1 MTTAPEAAFARHWS
15 ASPGIV
21 FLGPVEGS
29 GLKNRSFLLQRGD
42 GQIVQLSELLHLV
55 MAEISPEKSAEELAR
70 EVSDTYG
77 RELGVSG
84 LLHLID
90 TRLAPMG
97 LVRDADADPAAAGPS
112 PRANPLLALR
122 LRGTLLP
129 EVAVN
134 ALARVLAPLYWGPV
148 VATVLVGLAVVDVL
162 VFAQGDF
169 WAALDQI
176 LLTPALLL
184 GIFALLTAAAV
195 IHELGHAT
203 ACRYGGARPGVIGV
217 GVYLV
222 FPAFFTNVTDSYRL
236 GRAGRIR
243 TDLGGLY
250 FNCLCLIALGV
261 AYLLTGQGFFLLAAG
276 LMHFQMVQQLVPT
289 LRFDGYFLLAD
300 IAGVPDLFNRIRP
313 VLLSLV
319 PGRAEDPRVAG
330 LRPFAR
336 RIVTVWVVTVVP
348 LLFLS
353 LGWMLW
359 NLPLIIGQTANAIGQ
374 HAVLASEAMAASEPA
389 GVALS
394 ILSIFMLSLPIIGLA
409 ILLYRLLS
417 VFLGLMVRLAKR
429 ARSEVANRRPSE
441 VAKPGAAVMQPV
453 QPGKPLEKVES
464 AMAAAVRP
472 ELLPAVPLAA
482 PRTAAPA
489 VTPASAPA
497 ALSAV
502 GTAVP
507 PAVGTPAPPA
517 VGTPVP
523 SAVGTPVPSAVGTA
537 VPPAVAPDDGP
548 NLQDFLA
555 DRPAQAA
562 PLAEAGWQGSVRRLS
577 GNSLRLGPGRRERAH
592 LDAAA
597 DVQRRLDGPKTVVVV
612 NPKGGA
618 HKTTATLLLAATL
631 GIQRGGYTL
640 AWDNNETRGTMG
652 WRAPL
657 AGHTKTAVDLLQEV
671 DRFADPVLGQIADLD
686 RYVRYQGS
694 TQFDVLASDEDA
706 AGAATIGSR
715 EFDRLH
721 TALRRF
727 YRIIMVDT
735 GNNMRSSNW
744 EAAVAAAD
752 ELVIVSTVREDTVAS
767 AAWLMDG
774 LRERGYQAKVRNAV
788 TLLAAPSL
796 QTDLQLHDRARD
808 HFATLTR
815 EVLDVPFDRSLV
827 SGGPLNYQAL
837 QPATREAWLR
847 AAAAVMRGL

>member
-1 MTTAPEAAFARHWS
+1 MTTAPEADFIRHWS
-15 ASPGIV
+15 PSPGLV

-29 GLKNRSFLLQRGD
+29 GLKDRSYLLQRGD
-42 GQIVQLSELLHLV
+42 GQIVQLSELLQLV
-55 MAEISPEKSAEELAR
+55 MATVSPEKSADELAR
-70 EVSDTYG
+70 DVSDAYG
-77 RELGVSG
+77 LELSVSG

-97 LVRDADADPAAAGPS
+97 LVHDADADLADAVTP

-129 EVAVN
+129 EKAVN
-134 ALARVLAPLYWGPV
+134 TLALILAPLYWRPV
-148 VATVLVGLAVVDVL
+148 VAAVLAGLAAVDILVL
-162 VFAQGDF
+162 AKGDF
-169 WAALDQI
+169 LASLKQV

-184 GIFALLTAAAV
+184 GIFAMLTVGAV

-250 FNCLCLIALGV
+250 FNCLCLIGLGG
-261 AYLLTGQGFFLLAAG
+261 AYLLTGQGFFLLAAA
-276 LMHFQMVQQLVPT
+276 LMHFEMIQQLVPT
-289 LRFDGYFLLAD
+289 LRFDGYFVLAD

-319 PGRAEDPRVAG
+319 PGRAVDPRVAE
-330 LRPFAR
+330 LRTFAR
-336 RIVTVWVVTVVP
+336 RIVTIWVVTVVP
-348 LLFLS
+348 LLCLA
-353 LGWMLW
+353 LGWMLL
-359 NLPLIIGQTANAIGQ
+359 NLPLIIEQTADAIRQ
-374 HAVLASEAMAASEPA
+374 HAGLASEAIAAGDPVA
-389 GVALS
+389 AALS
-394 ILSIFMLSLPIIGLA
+394 ILSILMLSLPVIGLA

-417 VFLGLMVRLAKR
+417 VLLDLLGRLGRRLWRLTAEPESVVPRHLR
-429 ARSEVANRRPSE
+429 AARPQT
-441 VAKPGAAVMQPV
+441 V
-453 QPGKPLEKVES
+453 KPLQMGSHYRKEGPPWLS
-464 AMAAAVRP
+464 QSLPQPCPTRSPRAIACSRP
-472 ELLPAVPLAA
+472 FSSPRGPPGRSHARRRRSHPPGLPRRQA
-482 PRTAAPA
+482 T
-489 VTPASAPA
+489 
-497 ALSAV
+497 
-502 GTAVP
+502 
-507 PAVGTPAPPA
+507 
-517 VGTPVP
+517 
-523 SAVGTPVPSAVGTA
+523 
-537 VPPAVAPDDGP
+537 
-548 NLQDFLA
+548 
-555 DRPAQAA
+555 RPA
-562 PLAEAGWQGSVRRLS
+562 PLAETGWQGAVRRFS
-577 GNSLRLGPGRRERAH
+577 RNSLSLGPGRRELAH
-592 LDAAA
+592 LDAVEE
-597 DVQRRLDGPKTVVVV
+597 VQRRLDGPRTVVVV

-657 AGHTKTAVDLLQEV
+657 AGHAGTAVDLMREV
-671 DRFADPVLGQIADLD
+671 DRFEDPVLGRVGDLD

-694 TQFDVLASDEDA
+694 AQFDVLASDEDA

-767 AAWLMDG
+767 AVWLVDG
-774 LRERGYQAKVRNAV
+774 LRERGYQDKVSNAV

-796 QTDLQLHDRARD
+796 HTDLQLHDRTRT
-808 HFATLTR
+808 HFETLTR
-815 EVLDVPFDRSLV
+815 EVLDVPYDKSLV
-827 SGGPLNYQAL
+827 SGGRST
-837 QPATREAWLR
+837 TRR
-847 AAAAVMRGL
+847 

>member
-1 MTTAPEAAFARHWS
+1 MTTAPDAAFARRWS
-15 ASPGIV
+15 PAPGLL

-29 GLKNRSFLLQRGD
+29 GLKDRSYLLQRGD

-55 MAEISPEKSAEELAR
+55 MVSLSAEKSLEAAAR
-70 EVSDTYG
+70 DVSDAYG

-90 TRLAPMG
+90 NRLAPMG
-97 LVRDADADPAAAGPS
+97 LLQAADADLTDVRTPPKAD
-112 PRANPLLALR
+112 PLLALR
-122 LRGTLLP
+122 LRGTLLS
-129 EVAVN
+129 ERAVN
-134 ALARVLAPLYWGPV
+134 ALAGILAPLYWGPV
-148 VATVLVGLAVVDVL
+148 VAAVLVGLAVVDVL
-162 VFAQGDF
+162 VVARSDF
-169 WAALDQI
+169 MASLEQV

-184 GIFALLTAAAV
+184 GIFALLTVGAV

-250 FNCLCLIALGV
+250 FNCLCLIGLGG
-261 AYLLTGQGFFLLAAG
+261 AYLVTEQGFFLLSAA
-276 LMHFQMVQQLVPT
+276 LMHFQMIQQLVPT
-289 LRFDGYFLLAD
+289 LRFDGYFVLAD

-319 PGRAEDPRVAG
+319 PGRPVDPRVTG

-336 RIVTVWVVTVVP
+336 RIVTAWVVIVVP
-348 LLFLS
+348 LLVLALGWLLLS
-353 LGWMLW
+353 LPAILE
-359 NLPLIIGQTANAIGQ
+359 QTVTAIRQ
-374 HAVLASEAMAASEPA
+374 HAGLVGAAAAA
-389 GVALS
+389 GDVAAAALSLLS
-394 ILSIFMLSLPIIGLA
+394 ILMLSLPVIGLG
-409 ILLYRLLS
+409 ILLYRLLF
-417 VFLGLMVRLAKR
+417 VLVALFRRLGKGARNR
-429 ARSEVANRRPSE
+429 AAEQKAAASRTLPQGKPPQKGRSE
-441 VAKPGAAVMQPV
+441 
-453 QPGKPLEKVES
+453 
-464 AMAAAVRP
+464 MAID
-472 ELLPAVPLAA
+472 
-482 PRTAAPA
+482 
-489 VTPASAPA
+489 
-497 ALSAV
+497 
-502 GTAVP
+502 VP
-507 PAVGTPAPPA
+507 PAAI
-517 VGTPVP
+517 
-523 SAVGTPVPSAVGTA
+523 
-537 VPPAVAPDDGP
+537 PDDDVP
-548 NLQDFLA
+548 TLQKFLA
-555 DRPAQAA
+555 DRPAPPA
-562 PLAEAGWQGSVRRLS
+562 PLAEVGWQGTVRRLS
-577 GNSLRLGPGRRERAH
+577 GNSIRLGPGRRELAH
-592 LDAAA
+592 LDAVA
-597 DVQRRLDGPKTVVVV
+597 DVQRRLDGPRTVVVV

-657 AGHTKTAVDLLQEV
+657 AGHTSTAVDLMQEV
-671 DRFADPVLGQIADLD
+671 DRFEDPVLGRIGDLD

-694 TQFDVLASDEDA
+694 AQFDVLASDEDA

-767 AAWLMDG
+767 AVWLVDG
-774 LRERGYQAKVRNAV
+774 LRERGYGGKVRNAV

-796 QTDLQLHDRARD
+796 RTDVQLHARTRS
-808 HFATLTR
+808 HFETLTR
-815 EVLDVPFDRSLV
+815 EVLDVPYDRSLV

>member
-1 MTTAPEAAFARHWS
+1 MTTAPDAALVRRWS
-15 ASPGIV
+15 PATGVV

-29 GLKNRSFLLQRGD
+29 GLKDRSYLVQRAD
-42 GQIVQLSELLHLV
+42 GQVVQLSELLHLV
-55 MAEISPEKSAEELAR
+55 MVSVSAEKSLEATAR
-70 EVSDTYG
+70 DISDAYG
-77 RELGVSG
+77 RELGASG

-90 TRLAPMG
+90 NRLAPMG
-97 LVRDADADPAAAGPS
+97 LLQDAAADPTGTRTPPKAD
-112 PRANPLLALR
+112 PLLALR

-129 EVAVN
+129 ESAVN
-134 ALARVLAPLYWGPV
+134 ALAGILAPLYWGPV
-148 VATVLVGLAVVDVL
+148 VAAVLVGLAVVDIL
-162 VFAQGDF
+162 VITRSDLMASLEQV
-169 WAALDQI
+169 

-184 GIFALLTAAAV
+184 GIFALLTVGAV

-250 FNCLCLIALGV
+250 FNCLCLIGLGG
-261 AYLLTGQGFFLLAAG
+261 AYLWTEQGFLLLAGA
-276 LMHFQMVQQLVPT
+276 LMHYQMIQQLVPT
-289 LRFDGYFLLAD
+289 LRFDGYFVLAD

-319 PGRAEDPRVAG
+319 PGRPVDPRVTE

-336 RIVTVWVVTVVP
+336 RIVTAWVVTVVP
-348 LLFLS
+348 LLALS
-353 LGWMLW
+353 LGWLLL
-359 NLPLIIGQTANAIGQ
+359 NLPAILEQTATAIRQ
-374 HAVLASEAMAASEPA
+374 HTGLVGAAVGAGDAAAAAVSL
-389 GVALS
+389 LS
-394 ILSIFMLSLPIIGLA
+394 ILMLSLPMLGLA
-409 ILLYRLLS
+409 ILLFRLL
-417 VFLGLMVRLAKR
+417 VVLAALIRRLATRPRSR
-429 ARSEVANRRPSE
+429 AAEQGAAASRTRLHGNTPQKGRSE
-441 VAKPGAAVMQPV
+441 
-453 QPGKPLEKVES
+453 
-464 AMAAAVRP
+464 MAID
-472 ELLPAVPLAA
+472 
-482 PRTAAPA
+482 
-489 VTPASAPA
+489 
-497 ALSAV
+497 
-502 GTAVP
+502 VP
-507 PAVGTPAPPA
+507 PAAIPDDDVPTLETFLANRPAPP
-517 VGTPVP
+517 
-523 SAVGTPVPSAVGTA
+523 
-537 VPPAVAPDDGP
+537 
-548 NLQDFLA
+548 
-555 DRPAQAA
+555 A
-562 PLAEAGWQGSVRRLS
+562 PLAEAGWQGAVRRLS
-577 GNSLRLGPGRRERAH
+577 GNSVKLGPGRRELAH
-592 LDAAA
+592 LDAVA
-597 DVQRRLDGPKTVVVV
+597 DVQRRLDGPRTVVVV

-657 AGHTKTAVDLLQEV
+657 AGHSSTAVDLMQEV
-671 DRFADPVLGQIADLD
+671 DRFEDPVLGRIGDLD

-694 TQFDVLASDEDA
+694 AQFDVLASDEDA

-767 AAWLMDG
+767 AVWLLDG

-788 TLLAAPSL
+788 TILAAPSL
-796 QTDLQLHDRARD
+796 RTDVQLHDRTRT
-808 HFATLTR
+808 HFQTLTR
-815 EVLDVPFDRSLV
+815 EVLDVPYDRSLV

-837 QPATREAWLR
+837 EPATREAWLR

>member
-1 MTTAPEAAFARHWS
+1 MTTVPEADFVPHWS
-15 ASPGIV
+15 PALGIV

-29 GLKNRSFLLQRGD
+29 GLKERSYLVQRGD
-42 GQIVQLSELLHLV
+42 GQIVQLSELLYLV
-55 MAEISPEKSAEELAR
+55 MASTSAEKSLEDTAR
-70 EVSDTYG
+70 DISDAYG

-97 LVRDADADPAAAGPS
+97 LVHDADADFAEAGTP

-129 EVAVN
+129 EKAVN
-134 ALARVLAPLYWGPV
+134 TLALILAPLYWSPV
-148 VATVLVGLAVVDVL
+148 VTTVLVGLAVVDILVL
-162 VFAQGDF
+162 AKGDF
-169 WAALDQI
+169 LASLDQV

-184 GIFALLTAAAV
+184 GIFVMLTAGAV

-250 FNCLCLIALGV
+250 FNCLCLIGLGG
-261 AYLLTGQGFFLLAAG
+261 AYLLTGQGFFLLAAA
-276 LMHFQMVQQLVPT
+276 LMHFEMIQQLVPT
-289 LRFDGYFLLAD
+289 LRFDGYFVLAD

-313 VLLSLV
+313 VLLSLI
-319 PGRAEDPRVAG
+319 PGRAVDPRVAE
-330 LRPFAR
+330 LRTFAR
-336 RIVTVWVVTVVP
+336 RIVTVWVVMVVP
-348 LLFLS
+348 LLCLA
-353 LGWMLW
+353 LGWMLL
-359 NLPLIIGQTANAIGQ
+359 NLPMIIEQTANAIRQ
-374 HAVLASEAMAASEPA
+374 HAGLASGAIAAGDPA
-389 GVALS
+389 AAALS
-394 ILSIFMLSLPIIGLA
+394 ILSILMLSLPVIGLA

-417 VFLGLMVRLAKR
+417 VLLGLLGRLGRHLWRMTAEPESVVPRHLR
-429 ARSEVANRRPSE
+429 AG
-441 VAKPGAAVMQPV
+441 KPQTWQPL
-453 QPGKPLEKVES
+453 QMGKPLQKGRS
-464 AMAAAVRP
+464 AMAIAIPPAAVP
-472 ELLPAVPLAA
+472 DDD
-482 PRTAAPA
+482 
-489 VTPASAPA
+489 
-497 ALSAV
+497 
-502 GTAVP
+502 VP
-507 PAVGTPAPPA
+507 PAPLRPPA
-517 VGTPVP
+517 HFQ
-523 SAVGTPVPSAVGTA
+523 ARAA
-537 VPPAVAPDDGP
+537 LPAAAIPDDVP
-548 NLQDFLA
+548 TLQDFLA
-555 DRPAQAA
+555 DRPTQPA
-562 PLAEAGWQGSVRRLS
+562 PLAEAGWQGAVRRLS
-577 GNSLRLGPGRRERAH
+577 RNSLSLGPGRRELAH
-592 LDAAA
+592 LDAVEE
-597 DVQRRLDGPKTVVVV
+597 VQRRLDGPRTVVVV

-657 AGHTKTAVDLLQEV
+657 AGHAGTAVDLMQEV
-671 DRFADPVLGQIADLD
+671 DRFEDPVLGRIGDLD

-694 TQFDVLASDEDA
+694 AQFDVLASDEDA
-706 AGAATIGSR
+706 AGAAIIGSR

-767 AAWLMDG
+767 AVWLVDG
-774 LRERGYQAKVRNAV
+774 LRERGYQDKVRNAV

-796 QTDLQLHDRARD
+796 NTDLQLHDRTRA
-808 HFATLTR
+808 HFESLTR
-815 EVLDVPFDRSLV
+815 EVLDVPYDKSLV

-837 QPATREAWLR
+837 LPATREAWLR
-847 AAAAVMRGL
+847 ASAAVMRGL

>member
-1 MTTAPEAAFARHWS
+1 MTTAPEADFVRHWS
-15 ASPGIV
+15 PSPGLV

-29 GLKNRSFLLQRGD
+29 GLKDRSYLLQRGD
-42 GQIVQLSELLHLV
+42 GQIVQLSELLQLV
-55 MAEISPEKSAEELAR
+55 MATVSPEKSADELAR
-70 EVSDTYG
+70 DVSDAYG

-97 LVRDADADPAAAGPS
+97 LVHDADANLAEAGPP

-129 EVAVN
+129 EKAVN
-134 ALARVLAPLYWGPV
+134 TLALILAPLYWSPV
-148 VATVLVGLAVVDVL
+148 VATVLVGLAAVDILVL
-162 VFAQGDF
+162 ARGDF
-169 WAALDQI
+169 LASLAQV

-184 GIFALLTAAAV
+184 GIFAMLTAGAV

-250 FNCLCLIALGV
+250 FNCLCLIGLGG
-261 AYLLTGQGFFLLAAG
+261 AYLLTGQGFFLLAAA
-276 LMHFQMVQQLVPT
+276 LMHFEMIQQLVPT
-289 LRFDGYFLLAD
+289 LRFDGYFVLAD

-313 VLLSLV
+313 VLLSLI
-319 PGRAEDPRVAG
+319 PGRAVDPRVAE
-330 LRPFAR
+330 LRTFAR
-336 RIVTVWVVTVVP
+336 RIVTIWVVTVVP
-348 LLFLS
+348 LLCLA
-353 LGWMLW
+353 LGWMLL
-359 NLPLIIGQTANAIGQ
+359 NLPMIIEQTANAIRQ
-374 HAVLASEAMAASEPA
+374 HAGLASEAIAAGDPA
-389 GVALS
+389 AAALS
-394 ILSIFMLSLPIIGLA
+394 ILSILMLSLPVIGLA

-417 VFLGLMVRLAKR
+417 VLLDLLGRLGRRLWRMAAEPESVVPRHLR
-429 ARSEVANRRPSE
+429 AV
-441 VAKPGAAVMQPV
+441 KPQTVKPLQMGQPL
-453 QPGKPLEKVES
+453 QIGKPLQKGRS
-464 AMAAAVRP
+464 AMAI
-472 ELLPAVPLAA
+472 
-482 PRTAAPA
+482 
-489 VTPASAPA
+489 
-497 ALSAV
+497 
-502 GTAVP
+502 AVP
-507 PAVGTPAPPA
+507 PAAMPDE
-517 VGTPVP
+517 
-523 SAVGTPVPSAVGTA
+523 
-537 VPPAVAPDDGP
+537 VPPAPLRAPAHFQARAALPAAAIPDDVP
-548 NLQDFLA
+548 TLQDFLA
-555 DRPAQAA
+555 DRPTQPAP
-562 PLAEAGWQGSVRRLS
+562 PLAELGWQGAVRRLS
-577 GNSLRLGPGRRERAH
+577 RNSLSLGPGRRELAH
-592 LDAAA
+592 LDAVEE
-597 DVQRRLDGPKTVVVV
+597 VQRRLDGPRTVVVV

-657 AGHTKTAVDLLQEV
+657 AGHAGTAVDLMREV
-671 DRFADPVLGQIADLD
+671 DRFEDPVLGRIGDLD

-694 TQFDVLASDEDA
+694 SQFDVLASDEDA

-721 TALRRF
+721 SALRRF

-767 AAWLMDG
+767 AVWLVDG
-774 LRERGYQAKVRNAV
+774 LRERGYQDKVSNAV

-796 QTDLQLHDRARD
+796 HTDLQLHDRTRT
-808 HFATLTR
+808 HFETLTR
-815 EVLDVPFDRSLV
+815 EVLDVPHDKSLV

-837 QPATREAWLR
+837 MPATREAWLR
-847 AAAAVMRGL
+847 ASAAVMRGL

>member
-1 MTTAPEAAFARHWS
+1 MTTAPEADFIRHWS
-15 ASPGIV
+15 PSPGLV

-29 GLKNRSFLLQRGD
+29 GLKDRSYLLQRGD
-42 GQIVQLSELLHLV
+42 GQIVQLSELLQLV
-55 MAEISPEKSAEELAR
+55 MATVSPEKSADELAR
-70 EVSDTYG
+70 DVSDAYG
-77 RELGVSG
+77 RELSVSG

-97 LVRDADADPAAAGPS
+97 LVHDADADLADAVTP

-129 EVAVN
+129 EKAVN
-134 ALARVLAPLYWGPV
+134 TLALILAPLYWRPV
-148 VATVLVGLAVVDVL
+148 VAAVLAGLAAVDILVL
-162 VFAQGDF
+162 AKGDF
-169 WAALDQI
+169 LASLEQV

-184 GIFALLTAAAV
+184 GIFAMLTVGAV

-203 ACRYGGARPGVIGV
+203 ACRYGGARPGAIGV

-250 FNCLCLIALGV
+250 FNCLCLIGLGG
-261 AYLLTGQGFFLLAAG
+261 AYLLTGQGFFLLAAA
-276 LMHFQMVQQLVPT
+276 LMHFEMIQQLVPT
-289 LRFDGYFLLAD
+289 LRFDGYFVLAD

-319 PGRAEDPRVAG
+319 PGRAVDPRVAE
-330 LRPFAR
+330 LRTFAR
-336 RIVTVWVVTVVP
+336 RIVTIWVVTVVP
-348 LLFLS
+348 LLCLA
-353 LGWMLW
+353 LGWMLL
-359 NLPLIIGQTANAIGQ
+359 NLPLIIEQTADAIRR
-374 HAVLASEAMAASEPA
+374 HAGLASEAIAAGDPA
-389 GVALS
+389 AAALS
-394 ILSIFMLSLPIIGLA
+394 ILSILMLSLPVIGLA

-417 VFLGLMVRLAKR
+417 VLLDLLGRLGRRLWRLTAEPESVVPRHLR
-429 ARSEVANRRPSE
+429 AARPQT
-441 VAKPGAAVMQPV
+441 VKPLQM
-453 QPGKPLEKVES
+453 GKPLQKGRS
-464 AMAAAVRP
+464 AMAI
-472 ELLPAVPLAA
+472 
-482 PRTAAPA
+482 
-489 VTPASAPA
+489 
-497 ALSAV
+497 
-502 GTAVP
+502 AVP
-507 PAVGTPAPPA
+507 PAAMPDE
-517 VGTPVP
+517 
-523 SAVGTPVPSAVGTA
+523 
-537 VPPAVAPDDGP
+537 VPPAPLRAPAHFQARAALPAAATHDDGVP
-548 NLQDFLA
+548 TLQDFLA
-555 DRPAQAA
+555 DRPTRPA
-562 PLAEAGWQGSVRRLS
+562 PLAETGWQGAVRRFS
-577 GNSLRLGPGRRERAH
+577 RNSLSLGPGRRELAH
-592 LDAAA
+592 LDAVEE
-597 DVQRRLDGPKTVVVV
+597 VQRRLDGPRTVVVV

-657 AGHTKTAVDLLQEV
+657 AGHAGTAVDLMREV
-671 DRFADPVLGQIADLD
+671 DRFEDPVLGRVGDLD

-694 TQFDVLASDEDA
+694 AQFDVLASDEDA

-767 AAWLMDG
+767 AVWLVDG
-774 LRERGYQAKVRNAV
+774 LRERGYQDKVSNAV

-796 QTDLQLHDRARD
+796 HTDLQLHDRTRT
-808 HFATLTR
+808 HFETLTR
-815 EVLDVPFDRSLV
+815 EVLDVPYDKSLV

-837 QPATREAWLR
+837 MPATREAWLR
-847 AAAAVMRGL
+847 ASAAVMRGL

>member
-1 MTTAPEAAFARHWS
+1 VTTAPEAAVVRHWS
-15 ASPGIV
+15 PSPGLV

-29 GLKNRSFLLQRGD
+29 GLKDSSYLLQRGD

-55 MAEISPEKSAEELAR
+55 MATVSPEKSADELAR
-70 EVSDTYG
+70 DVSDAYG

-84 LLHLID
+84 LRHLID

-97 LVRDADADPAAAGPS
+97 LVHDADADLAEAGPP
-112 PRANPLLALR
+112 PRANPLLALQ

-129 EVAVN
+129 EKAVN
-134 ALARVLAPLYWGPV
+134 TVALILAPLYWSPV
-148 VATVLVGLAVVDVL
+148 VAAVLIGLAAVDILVL
-162 VFAQGDF
+162 AKGDF
-169 WAALDQI
+169 LASLEQV

-184 GIFALLTAAAV
+184 GIFAMLTAGAV

-236 GRAGRIR
+236 GRTGRIR

-250 FNCLCLIALGV
+250 FNCLCLIGLGG
-261 AYLLTGQGFFLLAAG
+261 AYLLTGQGFFLLAAA
-276 LMHFQMVQQLVPT
+276 LMHFEMVQQLVPT
-289 LRFDGYFLLAD
+289 LRFDGYFVLAD

-313 VLLSLV
+313 VLLSLI
-319 PGRAEDPRVAG
+319 PGRPLDPRVIE

-336 RIVTVWVVTVVP
+336 RIVTAWVVTVVP
-348 LLFLS
+348 LLGLA
-353 LGWMLW
+353 LGWMML
-359 NLPLIIGQTANAIGQ
+359 NLPMIIEQTASAIRQ
-374 HAVLASEAMAASEPA
+374 HAGLANEAIAAGDPA
-389 GVALS
+389 AAALSMLS
-394 ILSIFMLSLPIIGLA
+394 ILMLSLPVIGLA
-409 ILLYRLLS
+409 ILLYRLLL
-417 VFLGLMVRLAKR
+417 VLLGLLGRLG
-429 ARSEVANRRPSE
+429 RRLWRMTAEP
-441 VAKPGAAVMQPV
+441 AAVVPRHLRAGRPQAGRPQTGQQLQM
-453 QPGKPLEKVES
+453 GKPLQKGKT
-464 AMAAAVRP
+464 AMAI
-472 ELLPAVPLAA
+472 
-482 PRTAAPA
+482 
-489 VTPASAPA
+489 
-497 ALSAV
+497 
-502 GTAVP
+502 AVP
-507 PAVGTPAPPA
+507 PAA
-517 VGTPVP
+517 VPDDD
-523 SAVGTPVPSAVGTA
+523 
-537 VPPAVAPDDGP
+537 VPPAPLRAPAHFQAPAYFPAPEAIPDDVP
-548 NLQDFLA
+548 TLQDFLA
-555 DRPAQAA
+555 DRPTQPA
-562 PLAEAGWQGSVRRLS
+562 PLAEAGWQGAVRRLTR
-577 GNSLRLGPGRRERAH
+577 NSLSLGPGRRELAH
-592 LDAAA
+592 LDAVEE
-597 DVQRRLDGPKTVVVV
+597 VQRRLDGPRTVVVV

-657 AGHTKTAVDLLQEV
+657 AGHAGTAVDLMQEV
-671 DRFADPVLGQIADLD
+671 DRFEDPVLGRIGDLD
-686 RYVRYQGS
+686 RFVRYQGS

-767 AAWLMDG
+767 AVWLVDG
-774 LRERGYQAKVRNAV
+774 LRERGYQDKVSNAV

-796 QTDLQLHDRARD
+796 KTDLQLHDRTRT
-808 HFATLTR
+808 HFESLTR
-815 EVLDVPFDRSLV
+815 EVLDVPYDKSLV

-837 QPATREAWLR
+837 MPGTREAWLR
-847 AAAAVMRGL
+847 ASAAVMRGL